1 MVGAEIRRS
10 QSEVITMTVFLTYC
24 SAEKETYE
32 HPLPAINRYRS
43 DRIRRIYSAAESA
56 GTGFFI
62 LSGEYG
68 LLKPNEPIPYY
79 DHLLVGDEV
88 ETHSFKVADQ
98 IKQHGITQI
107 IFFTLPVAADEKL
120 AAYHACLRLACQT
133 AAINLSFVE
142 IDFA

>member
-1 MVGAEIRRS
+1 
-10 QSEVITMTVFLTYC
+10 MTAFSTYC
-24 SAEKETYE
+24 SAEKETYGS
-32 HPLPAINRYRS
+32 PLPAINRYRS

-56 GTGFFI
+56 GTAFFI

-68 LLKPNEPIPYY
+68 LLKPTDPIPYY
-79 DHLLVGDEV
+79 DHLLIGEEV
-88 ETHSFKVADQ
+88 ETHSVTVAEQ
-98 IKQHGITQI
+98 IKQHDITQI
-107 IFFTLPVAADEKL
+107 IFFTLPVTVDEKL